1 MLSFFA
7 PFLPKRVQ
15 KNRKLPRWG
24 IRERVLSNMCCVMGY
39 AGHDLPKEEFAAWL
53 ARTKSRGPDDTR
65 ILEGPFGLLGFNRL
79 AIMGLT
85 EEGMQPF
92 TRSGDTVVCNGEPYG
107 FRTEKRRLE
116 EKGHIFQSDADYEL
130 LLPMYSEY
138 GLDLFGYKYTD
149 FAPDADAFQW
159 ESQKRVRELYMYDV
173 LRADR
178 CISVHSLEAR
188 VPFGDLDFA
197 RYVLS
202 IDPEKKQNTCGK
214 GKYLLRKPFEG
225 GWPPDSILWR
235 EKAVFSDALGHSMV
249 DYLKEY
255 AERVYTD
262 AEFEEKRMAYTHAR
276 LFTKESLLYRE
287 LFETYY
293 PHQSHMIGD
302 FWMPNRAWENCS
314 VNDPSARLLKNYGAS
329 GI

>member
-24 IRERVLSNMCCVMGY
+24 IRERVLSNMCCVMRY
-39 AGHDLPKEEFAAWL
+39 AGHDPPKEEFAAWL

-79 AIMGLT
+79 VIMGLT

-92 TRSGDTVVCNGEPYG
+92 TRSGDTVVCNGELYG

-116 EKGHIFQSDADYEL
+116 EKGHIFQSDADYEP
-130 LLPMYSEY
+130 LLPMYYEY

-159 ESQKRVRELYMYDV
+159 ESQKCVREIYMYDV

-202 IDPEKKQNTCGK
+202 IDPEKKQNT
-214 GKYLLRKPFEG
+214 
-225 GWPPDSILWR
+225 
-235 EKAVFSDALGHSMV
+235 
-249 DYLKEY
+249 
-255 AERVYTD
+255 
-262 AEFEEKRMAYTHAR
+262 
-276 LFTKESLLYRE
+276 
-287 LFETYY
+287 
-293 PHQSHMIGD
+293 
-302 FWMPNRAWENCS
+302 
-314 VNDPSARLLKNYGAS
+314 
-329 GI
+329 